1 MKHLIIIG
9 AGGMGRQIH
18 FDATCSKGYGTEWD
32 IKGFIDDNL
41 NALSGIEY
49 QGYPPVIGTIK
60 DYQPDIDDV
69 FTCSI
74 GNVITKHK
82 VCDLIESKGGEFIN
96 LIHKN
101 VYLHP
106 SVRIG
111 KGVIIS
117 YDAGFGVDVTIG
129 DFCLIQSGAII
140 GHDVRIGNYS
150 RIDCRVILVGG
161 VIIGNDVTVH
171 TNSIISHNVVVDDGA
186 KVGAMSF
193 VIRKVKSGTTVQ
205 GNPAKRIIYE

>member
-41 NALSGIEY
+41 DALKDIEY
-49 QGYPPVIGTIK
+49 KGYPPVIGTIK
-60 DYQPDIDDV
+60 DYQPMPEDV

-74 GNVITKHK
+74 GDVITKHK
-82 VCDLIESKGGEFIN
+82 VCDLIESRGGEFIN

-117 YDAGFGVDVTIG
+117 YEAGLGVDVTIG
-129 DFCLIQSGAII
+129 NFCLIQNGAII
-140 GHDVRIGNYS
+140 GHDVKIGDYS
-150 RIDCRVILVGG
+150 RIDCRVILIGG
-161 VIIGNDVTVH
+161 VVIGSDVTIH
-171 TNSIISHNVVVDDGA
+171 TNSIISHNVVVGDGA

-193 VIRKVKSGTTVQ
+193 VIRRVKPGVTVQ
-205 GNPAKRIIYE
+205 GNPAKLVIS

>member
-9 AGGMGRQIH
+9 AGGMGRQIY

-41 NALSGIEY
+41 KALNDVDY
-49 QGYPPVIGTIK
+49 KGYPPIIGTIK
-60 DYQPDIDDV
+60 DYFPEAGDV

-74 GNVITKHK
+74 GDVKTKHK
-82 VCDLIESKGGEFIN
+82 VCEMIISRGGDFIN

-106 SVRIG
+106 SIKIG

-117 YDAGFGVDVTIG
+117 YEAGLGVDVTIG
-129 DFCLIQSGAII
+129 DFCLIQNGAIV
-140 GHDVRIGNYS
+140 GHDVKIGNYS
-150 RIDCRVILVGG
+150 RIDCRVILIGG
-161 VIIGNDVTVH
+161 VIVGNDVTIH
-171 TNSIISHNVVVDDGA
+171 TNSIISHGVVVGDGA

-193 VIRKVKSGTTVQ
+193 VIRKVKPGITVQ
-205 GNPAKRIIYE
+205 GNPAKIIIA

>member
-41 NALSGIEY
+41 DALKDIEY
-49 QGYPPVIGTIK
+49 KDYPPVIGTIR
-60 DYQPDIDDV
+60 DYQPELDDV

-74 GNVITKHK
+74 GDVHTKHK
-82 VCDLIESKGGEFIN
+82 VCDLIESRGGEFIN

-106 SVRIG
+106 SIKIG

-117 YDAGFGVDVTIG
+117 HEVGLGVDATIG
-129 DFCLIQSGAII
+129 DFCLIQNGALI
-140 GHDVRIGNYS
+140 GHDVKIGNHS
-150 RIDCRVILVGG
+150 RIDCRVILIGG
-161 VIIGNDVTVH
+161 VVIGNDVTIH
-171 TNSIISHNVVVDDGA
+171 TNSIVSHGVVVGDGA

-193 VIRKVKSGTTVQ
+193 VIRKVKSGTSVQ
-205 GNPAKRIIYE
+205 GNPAKRIIS